1 PDEGEID
8 SFGGGTPCLVT
19 AEAFDAFTEATGADW
34 LSANEGDRFGVPADR
49 PIGGISSGERQRLAL
64 STAAISSA
72 GVVLLDSPSAHL
84 DSAAYDLVEEVV
96 VEITDSHRAV
106 VIATNDPEVLVRFD
120 QATVYRLADG
130 ELTLVRAGY

>member
-1 PDEGEID
+1 MTRPISYTPDGRPALRGVSLCVGPGEIACIVGANGSGKSLLLKILAGSIGPDEGEID

-84 DSAAYDLVEEVV
+84 
-96 VEITDSHRAV
+96 
-106 VIATNDPEVLVRFD
+106 
-120 QATVYRLADG
+120 
-130 ELTLVRAGY
+130 